1 MYIAYSTR
9 VRPHKQKPFGLSEIL
24 SKPILDGLQRYRVV
38 HNLPESYINLL
49 EHSANRLEQIL
60 WTQTFYDGAR
70 KIPHIKIVVSD
81 VGGVC
86 QTTPYQFCPEDGKW
100 YEFGSHIFS
109 HAPHATAKPVSS
121 VKWGTVRSLLPTLQ
135 DLDCRCV
142 IIASQKDFT
151 LADYSL
157 LDLAWY
163 ARRFVLPP
171 SSRFILENGLH
182 YCINRNIHHTW

>member
-24 SKPILDGLQRYRVV
+24 SKPVLNGLQRYCAT
-38 HNLPESYINLL
+38 HCLPESYIHLL

-60 WTQTFYDGAR
+60 WTQTFYSGER
-70 KIPHIKIVVSD
+70 LIPTIKIVVD
-81 VGGVC
+81 DNTPC
-86 QTTPYQFCPEDGKW
+86 LTTPYQFCPEDGKW

-109 HAPHATAKPVSS
+109 HAAHAIDKPASS

-142 IIASQKDFT
+142 LIASQKDFT

-163 ARRFVLPP
+163 ARRFELPTT
-171 SSRFILENGLH
+171 SRFILENGLH
-182 YCINRNIHHTW
+182 YCINQNIHHTW